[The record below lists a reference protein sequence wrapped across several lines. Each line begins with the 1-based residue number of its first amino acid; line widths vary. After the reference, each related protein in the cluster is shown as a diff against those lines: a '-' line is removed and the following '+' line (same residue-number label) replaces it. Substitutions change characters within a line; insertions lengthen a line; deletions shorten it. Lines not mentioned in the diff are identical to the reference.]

1 MNQLAVN
8 NASLFFSFALVLIAV
23 FISTKE
29 KLALEKDVLWG
40 VFRAIIQLTIVGYV
54 LKYLFQ
60 LDHLFFTAFMSF
72 FIVGNAAWNAYK
84 RNPAVR
90 KTYWDTFLAIFIGTY
105 LTMGILVLSGAI
117 QFIPSQVIPIS
128 GMIASNSMVAIGL
141 CYRYMFTSFQDQR
154 QQVLEKLALGA
165 TPKLASLSI
174 LRASIK
180 TAMQPTID
188 SAKTVG
194 LVSLP
199 GMMSGLIFAGVDP
212 VHAIKYQIMV
222 TFMLL
227 STTSLGA
234 IIAGYL
240 AYKRYFNHELQ
251 LIEHFGK
258 ECARANDFIRK

>member
-1 MNQLAVN
+1 MAV
-8 NASLFFSFALVLIAV
+8 V
-23 FISTKE
+23 ISYKE
-29 KLALEKDVLWG
+29 QIGLSKDIFWSVA
-40 VFRAIIQLTIVGYV
+40 RAILQLTIVGYV

-60 LDHLFFTAFMSF
+60 LDNALFTAAMSL
-72 FIVGNAAWNAYK
+72 FIVLNAAWNAHK
-84 RNPAVR
+84 RNPHPY
-90 KTYWDTFLAIFIGTY
+90 KQFLDSLLAIFFSTY
-105 LTMGILVLSGAI
+105 LTMGVLILSGAI
-117 QFIPSQVIPIS
+117 QFIPSQIIPIS

-141 CYRYMFTSFQDQR
+141 CYRTLFSQFRDQR

-165 TPKLASLSI
+165 DAKQAAQTI
-174 LRASIK
+174 LRESIR
-180 TAMQPTID
+180 TAMQPTVD

-234 IIAGYL
+234 IIAGYRS
-240 AYKRYFNHELQ
+240 YRHYFNHSLQ
-251 LIEHFGK
+251 LL
-258 ECARANDFIRK
+258 D

>member
-8 NASLFFSFALVLIAV
+8 NGALVFAFLLVLVAV
-23 FISTKE
+23 VVSQKE
-29 KLALEKDVLWG
+29 KLQLSKEIFYG
-40 VFRAIIQLTIVGYV
+40 IFRAIIQLVIVGYV
-54 LKYLFQ
+54 LKYIFQ
-60 LDHLFFTAFMSF
+60 VDNNWLTALMSL
-72 FIVGNAAWNAYK
+72 FIVVNAAWNAHK
-84 RNPAVR
+84 RNPNQY
-90 KTYWDTFLAIFIGTY
+90 KKYWTSLLAIFISTY
-105 LTMGILVLSGAI
+105 LTMGILILAGAI
-117 QFIPSQVIPIS
+117 KFIPSQVIPIS

-141 CYRYMFTSFQDQR
+141 CYRNLASQFRDQR

-165 TPKLASLSI
+165 NAKQASSNI
-174 LRASIK
+174 LRESIK

-227 STTSLGA
+227 STTSLGS
-234 IIAGYL
+234 IIAGYG
-240 AYKRYFNHELQ
+240 AYKDYFNEQLQ
-251 LIEHFGK
+251 L
-258 ECARANDFIRK
+258 R